1 ALKLSEADIKKLE
14 LAGRF
19 HDIGKVVLDPS
30 LLDKGHEFNPKEQKE
45 RDQHPIIGYRILN
58 YFDDTLELAEIVLAH
73 HENWDGSGY
82 PKGLKGEAI
91 PLLARILSIAGAYEQ
106 MMHPSTN
113 NEAKSLEEAVLE
125 LERELGVLYDP
136 IIGAAFIE
144 LLRSA

>member
-1 ALKLSEADIKKLE
+1 M
-14 LAGRF
+14 
-19 HDIGKVVLDPS
+19 
-30 LLDKGHEFNPKEQKE
+30 
-45 RDQHPIIGYRILN
+45 
-58 YFDDTLELAEIVLAH
+58 LAH